1 MIKVT
6 IVIPC
11 YNAQYHIETAIRQCV
26 AQTFNNLEV
35 IIVNDGSTDESL
47 CLIQNIAPNYPHV
60 KYYSTPN
67 QGASLARK
75 YGLERAN
82 GEFIF
87 FMDADDELKPTAIES
102 LAIKQAQGNYDIVV
116 GQHEILVNGKLRNGH
131 VYSANGAEAVQNA
144 KDFLLGRFPIYLWG
158 QLYRKSLVENI
169 KFYNYQ
175 VSEDIL
181 INTQLIL
188 LDDVRIATAE
198 EIVYVYKIRKDS
210 LSQSISD
217 IKTEQANLAHEESMR
232 LIESKIDPNLI
243 SAELCFN
250 HIRHLYALL
259 VLGSPASSKLRKK
272 ILDNYRGNLGDVI
285 PLLPKRKQLVLSCF
299 LIAPDLTQK
308 ILLKLLN
315 RLYKLKK

>member
-11 YNAQYHIETAIRQCV
+11 YNAQRHIEDAIRKCV
-26 AQTFNNLEV
+26 TQTFSNLEV

-47 CLIQNIAPNYPHV
+47 CLIQNIAANYPHV

-67 QGASLARK
+67 QGSSLARK
-75 YGLERAN
+75 HGVERAT

-116 GQHEILVNGKLRNGH
+116 GQHQILVNGKLRNGH
-131 VYSANGAEAVQNA
+131 TYSANGTETVQNI
-144 KDFLLGRFPIYLWG
+144 KDFLMGRFPIYLWG

-181 INTQLIL
+181 INTQLLL
-188 LDDVRIATAE
+188 LDDVHIATAE
-198 EIVYVYKIRKDS
+198 EVIYVYKIRKDS

-217 IKTEQANLAHEESMR
+217 AKTEQANLAHEESMR
-232 LIESKIDPNLI
+232 LIESKINPILV
-243 SAELCFN
+243 SAELCYN
-250 HIRHLYALL
+250 NIRHLYALL
-259 VLGSPASSKLRKK
+259 VLGSPASFRLRKK
-272 ILDNYRGNLGDVI
+272 ILDNYRGNIRDVI
-285 PLLPKRKQLVLSCF
+285 PILPKRKQFVLSCF
-299 LIAPDLTQK
+299 LIAPHLTQK

-315 RLYKLKK
+315 RLHKLKK